1 MKRILTLFCLV
12 TMFIGLNAQIT
23 FEKTF
28 SKAGETIANDVQ
40 QTSDGGY
47 IIVGTTEYAYGSSG
61 DILLIKTNAYGD
73 TSWTKMFGGFAAEV
87 GNSVLQTFEGGYIVA
102 GSTNS
107 FGAGGT
113 DAYLIKTDANG
124 DIEWNKTIGTV
135 GNDAAFGIVQL
146 ADSSYVFSGNELTYG
161 INGYAH
167 LVKTDLNGNVIW
179 SKTYGNKLRKNY
191 VFAMQ
196 QTSDNG
202 FIMGGYENNYLT
214 TNDEF
219 SLIKADA
226 DGNMEWYKSYG
237 DLNYEHNF
245 SVCETADG
253 GFAIAGINFELP
265 GYNYDANLLKTDAL
279 GNLLWT
285 KSYGGAGHED
295 VYAVTS
301 TSDNGFVFAGS
312 SSTFSGYQNGYIT
325 RTDSVGNVIWSK
337 TMSGTG
343 YDIFFSVKE
352 TTDGGFVFAGV
363 KDEVYGVSG
372 NLFFA
377 KTDADGNTPC
387 NQTVS
392 GYTIIPP
399 TITGTLLMN
408 GTSTPFVNTQ
418 TPDIRSGLTE
428 TSLCC
433 EIPSGLFA
441 SNISANKAR
450 LNWSV
455 EPGAVKYEVWTKK
468 TTGMLWKIKFVPG
481 YTTKLNQKNLKCN
494 TSYDWKIRTICDTV
508 GADQVS
514 AFSEIQTFT
523 TLACREGD
531 FTIED
536 NLSVYPNP
544 ATNQFTIECLLPEN
558 TIYAFIRIYDLNG
571 NMMYQNQLA
580 VSNGEFSEIISTEHF
595 PSGIYF
601 VKLVSDNFIHTER
614 IVISK

>member
-1 MKRILTLFCLV
+1 MKKMYIAFIMLLFSAY
-12 TMFIGLNAQIT
+12 LNAQIT

-28 SKAGETIANDVQ
+28 SKTGETIANDVR

-47 IIVGTTEYAYGSSG
+47 IIVGSTAYSYGTSG
-61 DILLIKTNAYGD
+61 DIVLIKTNAYGD
-73 TSWTKMFGGFAAEV
+73 SLWTKIYGGFAAEA
-87 GNSVLQTFEGGYIVA
+87 GNSVIQTFDGGYMVA

-113 DAYLIKTDANG
+113 DVYLIKTDAAGN
-124 DIEWNKTIGTV
+124 IEWNKTIGTV
-135 GNDAAFGIVQL
+135 GYDAAFGIVQL

-167 LVKTDLNGNVIW
+167 LVKTDKNGNVLW
-179 SKTYGNKLRKNY
+179 SKTYGNNLRKNY

-202 FIMGGYENNYLT
+202 FIMGGYENNYIS

-219 SLIKADA
+219 SMIKADA

-237 DLNYEHNF
+237 DLNFEHNF

-265 GYNYDANLLKTDAL
+265 GYNFDANLLKTDSA
-279 GNLLWT
+279 GNLLWS
-285 KSYGGAGHED
+285 KNYGGAGHED
-295 VYAVTS
+295 VYAITA

-312 SSTFSGYQNGYIT
+312 SSTFSGIQNGYIT
-325 RTDSVGNVIWSK
+325 RTDSTGNVVWSK

-343 YDIFFSVKE
+343 YDIFFSARQ

-372 NLFFA
+372 DLFFV

-392 GYTIIPP
+392 GYTITPP
-399 TITGTLLMN
+399 TIVGTLLMH
-408 GTSTPFVNTQ
+408 GSSTPFVNTQ
-418 TPDIRSGLTE
+418 TPDEYSGLSE

-433 EIPSGLFA
+433 EIPSGLFT
-441 SNISANKAR
+441 NDITPTKAR
-450 LNWSV
+450 LNWTA
-455 EPGAVKYEVWTKK
+455 EPGAVQYEVWTKK
-468 TTGMLWKIKFVPG
+468 TAGMLWKIKFLPG
-481 YTTKLNQKNLKCN
+481 TATKMNQKNLKCN

-508 GADQVS
+508 GADQIS

-523 TLACREGD
+523 TSACRESD
-531 FTIED
+531 LIMED
-536 NLSVYPNP
+536 NISIYPNP
-544 ATNQFTIECLLPEN
+544 AINQFTIECLLPEN
-558 TIYAFIRIYDLNG
+558 TTFAILSLYDLNG
-571 NMMYQNQLA
+571 KLIFQDQLP
-580 VSNGEFSEIISTEHF
+580 VSEGELSAIISTETY
-595 PSGIYF
+595 PPGIY
-601 VKLVSDNFIHTER
+601 LVQLITDQFTRTER